1 MTVRLRFIVFFI
13 AGVVAALVC
22 TSIFFVTGAVGFV
35 AESPNFYLAISL
47 ATLLLLF
54 LVIVVV
60 MLVKA
65 FDRPVKDLLKGI
77 EKISSGSL
85 SPEFPEEAPAEFG
98 LINDAL
104 ITMCGQMRMVLGQL
118 NTLSGHVVETTNG
131 AGNSFQEVQQGS
143 EIQSKT
149 AERTYTAVE
158 QLGEGLTDVSQTIDN
173 LARNMGQSASRVS
186 KMDVAIGHVTETLSR
201 LNSNIDQASQTTTEG
216 DASARSLSKE
226 IGGLSSSV
234 MLTQG
239 ALNEML
245 EVADRAQSDAGNAA
259 DVIGHLESETER
271 IGAAIEDVIRG
282 SDAAYAS
289 NERILEVTATLASRV
304 ERMDDVIEVI
314 HNLAE
319 RTKLLSIN
327 ASIIASE
334 AGEHG
339 RAFAVVA
346 REVKDLAQST
356 TGAISE
362 ISHVVAGLKSGFG
375 QTVETIQHGQTD
387 VRQGVRLARN
397 AVELLQS
404 IPEQV
409 EKAATWNKEI
419 VKRTARQVEK
429 GAQIK
434 DIINKVD
441 STLEQVNQVL
451 TGQVARN
458 DRILALFQNISTTSD
473 QVLASIREHANASRD
488 ASSTV
493 DSVSNDFRGVAEQVR
508 GQLMHFNN
516 IFTLSQDVLSITD
529 SNRQMTEDLSTLI
542 SDLNR
547 YALYLGEDFRKLGGD
562 EAKALA
568 RQ

>member
-1 MTVRLRFIVFFI
+1 
-13 AGVVAALVC
+13 
-22 TSIFFVTGAVGFV
+22 
-35 AESPNFYLAISL
+35 
-47 ATLLLLF
+47 
-54 LVIVVV
+54 
-60 MLVKA
+60 
-65 FDRPVKDLLKGI
+65 
-77 EKISSGSL
+77 
-85 SPEFPEEAPAEFG
+85 
-98 LINDAL
+98 
-104 ITMCGQMRMVLGQL
+104 MCGQMRMVLGQL

-131 AGNSFQEVQQGS
+131 AGNSFQEVQQGT
-143 EIQSKT
+143 EIQSQT
-149 AERTYTAVE
+149 AQRTYTAVE
-158 QLGEGLTDVSQTIDN
+158 QLGAGLTDVSQTIDS
-173 LARNMGQSASRVS
+173 LAKDMEQGASRVS

-201 LNSNIDQASQTTTEG
+201 LNNHIDQASQTTVEG
-216 DASARSLSKE
+216 DQSARSLSKE

-234 MLTQG
+234 TLTQG

-245 EVADRAQSDAGNAA
+245 DVADRAQSDAGNAA
-259 DVIGHLESETER
+259 NVIGQLESETER

-387 VRQGVRLARN
+387 VKQGVRLARN
-397 AVELLQS
+397 AVELLRS

-409 EKAATWNKEI
+409 EKAATLNQEI

-434 DIINKVD
+434 EIINKVV
-441 STLEQVNQVL
+441 STLEQGNQVL
-451 TGQVARN
+451 TGQVSRN

-473 QVLASIREHANASRD
+473 QVLASIREHADASRS

-493 DSVSNDFRGVAEQVR
+493 DSVSGDFREVAEQVR
-508 GQLMHFNN
+508 GQIMHFNN
-516 IFTLSQDVLSITD
+516 IFILSKDVVSITD
-529 SNRQMTEDLSTLI
+529 SNRQMTADLSTLI

-562 EAKALA
+562 EAEIPA

>member
-1 MTVRLRFIVFFI
+1 MTVRLRFVLFFG
-13 AGVVAALVC
+13 AGVLTSALC
-22 TSIFFVTGAVGFV
+22 IAIFFFTGLIGFTG
-35 AESPNFYLAISL
+35 ESSSELYLGISL
-47 ATLLLLF
+47 SM
-54 LVIVVV
+54 
-60 MLVKA
+60 MLVLLALMIIFTLAKQ
-65 FDRPVKDLLKGI
+65 FDRAVKALLKGI
-77 EKISSGSL
+77 EKISNGSL
-85 SPEFPEEAPAEFG
+85 SPDLPEDAPAEFG
-98 LINDAL
+98 LIKDAL
-104 ITMCGQMRMVLGQL
+104 DTMCGQMRMVLGQL

-131 AGNSFQEVQQGS
+131 AENSFQEVQQGT

-149 AERTYTAVE
+149 AQRTYSAVE
-158 QLGEGLTDVSQTIDN
+158 QLGNGLTGVSITIDD
-173 LARNMGQSASRVS
+173 LAKDIEQSASRVS
-186 KMDVAIGHVTETLSR
+186 KMDVAIGHVTETLGR
-201 LNSNIDQASQTTTEG
+201 LNNNIDQASQTTIEG
-216 DASARSLSKE
+216 DKSARSLTKE
-226 IGGLSSSV
+226 IAGLSSSV
-234 MLTQG
+234 SLTQG

-245 EVADRAQSDAGNAA
+245 EVAGQAQSDAGNAA

-271 IGAAIEDVIRG
+271 IGAAIEDVIKG

-362 ISHVVAGLKSGFG
+362 ISQVVASLKSGFG

-387 VRQGVRLARN
+387 VEQGVRLARN
-397 AVELLQS
+397 AVELLS
-404 IPEQV
+404 TIPEQV
-409 EKAATWNKEI
+409 RKAATWNKEI
-419 VKRTARQVEK
+419 VKRTSRQVEK
-429 GAQIK
+429 GVQVKEIT
-434 DIINKVD
+434 NKVV
-441 STLEQVNQVL
+441 STLGQVNQVL
-451 TGQVARN
+451 TEQVTRN

-473 QVLASIREHANASRD
+473 QVLTSIREHADASRN

-493 DSVSNDFRGVAEQVR
+493 DSVSGDFRAVAEQVR
-508 GQLMHFNN
+508 GQLTSFNT
-516 IFTLSQDVLSITD
+516 IFTLSKDVLTITD
-529 SNRQMTEDLSTLI
+529 SNRQMTADLSTLI

-547 YALYLGEDFRKLGGD
+547 YALYLGEDFRKLGAD
-562 EAKALA
+562 DASSTL
-568 RQ
+568 